1 MTQKDSMSRKV
12 FNVCNILFMILLI
25 TVAAYPIYYVLIAS
39 LSDSKELMRN
49 SGLLLKPLK
58 ANLAAYK
65 SVFENPNILRGY
77 KNTIIILVLS
87 VSINM
92 VLTSLTAY
100 ALSRKNLMLGNALTM
115 IIVFTMFV
123 SGGLIPTYLLVD
135 SLGIMNTYWAVVLP
149 GAMSTYNFIILRTGF
164 AAVPDSLEEAARID
178 GASPLRILFV
188 IFIPLT
194 KATMAVIFLYYTVSH
209 WNEWFGAMIYL
220 QKARELQ
227 PLQLVLRGI
236 LITNDTET
244 MTGGGSAANQE
255 AIGESIKYAVIV
267 VSTFPILVIYPFLQK
282 YFVQGVMIGAVK
294 G

>member
-1 MTQKDSMSRKV
+1 MSRKV

>member
-1 MTQKDSMSRKV
+1 MSRKV

-178 GASPLRILFV
+178 GASPVRILFV

-236 LITNDTET
+236 LITNDTDT

>member
-236 LITNDTET
+236 LITNDTDT

>member
-1 MTQKDSMSRKV
+1 MSRKV

-164 AAVPDSLEEAARID
+164 AS
-178 GASPLRILFV
+178 GASP
-188 IFIPLT
+188 
-194 KATMAVIFLYYTVSH
+194 S
-209 WNEWFGAMIYL
+209 G
-220 QKARELQ
+220 
-227 PLQLVLRGI
+227 
-236 LITNDTET
+236 
-244 MTGGGSAANQE
+244 
-255 AIGESIKYAVIV
+255 
-267 VSTFPILVIYPFLQK
+267 
-282 YFVQGVMIGAVK
+282 
-294 G
+294 

>member
-1 MTQKDSMSRKV
+1 MSRKV

-236 LITNDTET
+236 LITNDTDT

>member
-1 MTQKDSMSRKV
+1 MSRKV

-164 AAVPDSLEEAARID
+164 AAVPDSLEEAAKIE
-178 GASPLRILFV
+178 GAGHWSILFKIV
-188 IFIPLT
+188 MPLSMSTVAVMILYYATGHWNSWFNASIFIKTRT
-194 KATMAVIFLYYTVSH
+194 KY
-209 WNEWFGAMIYL
+209 
-220 QKARELQ
+220 
-227 PLQLVLRGI
+227 PLQLILREI
-236 LITNDTET
+236 LINNDTAN
-244 MTGGGSAANQE
+244 MTIAGGGADDMMGIS
-255 AIGESIKYAVIV
+255 ESIKYAVIV
-267 VSTFPILVIYPFLQK
+267 VSTVPILCIYPFLQK
-282 YFVQGVMIGAVK
+282 YFVKGVMIGAVK
-294 G
+294 E